1 MHEIKGDLAVLRH
14 AQRRIE
20 KAVIENDIRLK
31 SFLDEFKIDLK
42 NRILPQIEL
51 AAQWSDRDLA
61 LLIYGLLKY
70 GEGEWKHILEGLD
83 FEKSEF

>member
-51 AAQWSDRDLA
+51 AA
-61 LLIYGLLKY
+61 
-70 GEGEWKHILEGLD
+70 
-83 FEKSEF
+83 